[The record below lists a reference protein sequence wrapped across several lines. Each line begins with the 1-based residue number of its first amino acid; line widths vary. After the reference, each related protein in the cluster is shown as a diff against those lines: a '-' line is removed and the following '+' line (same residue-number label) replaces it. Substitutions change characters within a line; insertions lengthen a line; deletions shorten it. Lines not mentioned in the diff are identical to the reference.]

1 MSLTACL
8 KHTGTYKAHYGYSNI
23 SCTLHVDIGRK
34 EEAARKS
41 YVATSTRWI
50 FCDTRNETGTE
61 YCRAWN
67 ERQLQYF
74 LCLCLVKRGEQNQ
87 VDVDVVRSRR
97 FATDMSRG
105 WLAITVQARLASIEQ
120 FRRAQG
126 TSSTF
131 DTPPTTNLFPSPP
144 PPVLPLGPT
153 FRFCVIHLLPNLIVF
168 PRFEILL
175 RPRKIH
181 LSILRSPGN
190 AFDIRD
196 RTRQLYQRP

>member
-1 MSLTACL
+1 MHLTACL
-8 KHTGTYKAHYGYSNI
+8 KHIGAYKAHYGYSNI

-34 EEAARKS
+34 EEATRKS
-41 YVATSTRWI
+41 CVAKSTRAPW
-50 FCDTRNETGTE
+50 
-61 YCRAWN
+61 RAN
-67 ERQLQYF
+67 SNTDGYFPILGIKREQNTLEHGMRIF
-74 LCLCLVKRGEQNQ
+74 LCLCLVDRGEQNQ
-87 VDVDVVRSRR
+87 VDVVRGRR
-97 FATDMSRG
+97 FTTGMSRA

-144 PPVLPLGPT
+144 PPVLPLGPI
-153 FRFCVIHLLPNLIVF
+153 FRFCVIHILPNLIVF

-181 LSILRSPGN
+181 HSIPPQPRKRVRYP
-190 AFDIRD
+190 
-196 RTRQLYQRP
+196 

>member
-1 MSLTACL
+1 VRGLP
-8 KHTGTYKAHYGYSNI
+8 
-23 SCTLHVDIGRK
+23 CTLYI
-34 EEAARKS
+34 
-41 YVATSTRWI
+41 
-50 FCDTRNETGTE
+50 
-61 YCRAWN
+61 
-67 ERQLQYF
+67 
-74 LCLCLVKRGEQNQ
+74 
-87 VDVDVVRSRR
+87 DVVRSRR
-97 FATDMSRG
+97 FATGMSRG

-131 DTPPTTNLFPSPP
+131 DTPTTNLFPSPP
-144 PPVLPLGPT
+144 PPVLPLGTT
-153 FRFCVIHLLPNLIVF
+153 FRFCVFHLLPNLIVF

-196 RTRQLYQRP
+196 RTRQLYQRPSHLYLPCRDVLDLCTVSARLQLHSSYPPSPVLEVDICLPQPPN